1 MAAIVE
7 RTDEDVLAEAR
18 DLIRRL
24 SGPEPQ
30 GVLLGVGVDHGRL
43 SVSGNVPTAEMAA
56 AIRKALEAIPGVA
69 GVSDRIVDDD
79 QLQATV
85 QAVLDSDLERERPRH
100 KVHVVMGTVY
110 IDWSG
115 RDPLRKQHVRDRLLM
130 LPGVRA
136 VVHGNWSS
144 ERRTS

>member
-1 MAAIVE
+1 MAATVE
-7 RTDEDVLAEAR
+7 RTDEDILAEAR
-18 DLIRRL
+18 DLVRRL

-30 GVLLGVGVDHGRL
+30 GVLLWLGVDHGRL
-43 SVSGNVPTAEMAA
+43 SVSGNVPTADMAA
-56 AIRKALEAIPGVA
+56 SIRKALEAIPGVTDL
-69 GVSDRIVDDD
+69 SDEIVDDD

-85 QAVLDSDLERERPRH
+85 QATLDSDVERERPRH

-115 RDPLRKQHVRDRLLM
+115 RDALREQHVRDRLLM

-144 ERRTS
+144 ERRMS